1 MIEAREQWLVDAQ
14 TVRELREKARAAL
27 DSDEI
32 PLIAIGM
39 VQKYTLRQLGLWD
52 QDGEKLQ
59 LENAPQPTKAMR
71 DTNKIA
77 QGHYRP

>member
-52 QDGEKLQ
+52 QDGERFTEKCPAADQ
-59 LENAPQPTKAMR
+59 SNA
-71 DTNKIA
+71 
-77 QGHYRP
+77 GHKK